1 MTNREYVNQ
10 MTDRELAL
18 WVIDMNNYCKRCLA
32 LDTKDTNTQCVDKDK
47 GRCIIGWLG
56 KKKPKAEYDSEEMA
70 QRARYNLVS
79 KAEDALDEIKERFP
93 DTEITLEAP
102 GRWCTVRLGDANIYV
117 DMHNDL
123 VVDAE

>member
-1 MTNREYVNQ
+1 MTNREYINQ
-10 MTDRELAL
+10 MTDRELAQ
-18 WVIDMNNYCKRCLA
+18 WVISMNNYCKKCLA
-32 LDTKDTNTQCVDKDK
+32 LSPDSFCTDKDK
-47 GRCIIGWLG
+47 GGCIVGWIG
-56 KKKPKAEYDSEEMA
+56 KKKPEAEYDNEEIA

-93 DTEITLEAP
+93 NTEITLEAP
-102 GRWCTVRLGDANIYV
+102 SRWCTVRLGDANIYV